1 MKNLH
6 SLCLIILLAAANPAW
21 ASDISFAFNFSGAA
35 YDGNNALAKGTITFD
50 STKLNNPGRNLWDPN
65 DLYPGYGTRTA
76 GLVTDL
82 TVTVTGST
90 GGAGDGVF
98 SLADFDAVLFDT
110 SSTALNLGQQ
120 LIGQATSSPNGKTW
134 GQDDP
139 INPLPSPAAFYTG
152 DFQLFA
158 KNTSASPFG
167 LYPFQVG
174 TDHGGN
180 DGMHLVSFA
189 PANNDIPEPGI
200 IGLMGIG
207 ALAWAGTA
215 NRMRSGTN

>member
-6 SLCLIILLAAANPAW
+6 RLCFIALLAAVNPAW
-21 ASDISFAFNFSGAA
+21 AGNLSFNFSFSGMD
-35 YDGNNALAKGTITFD
+35 YDGNNALATGSITFD
-50 STKLNNPGRNLWDPN
+50 DTKLANPGRNLWDPN
-65 DLYPGYGTRTA
+65 NLYSSYGTATA
-76 GLVTDL
+76 GLVTGL
-82 TVTVTGST
+82 SVTVTGST
-90 GGAGDGVF
+90 GGLGDGTF

-139 INPLPSPAAFYTG
+139 KDPLPSPAAFYTG

-158 KNTSASPFG
+158 KAGSAAPYG

-174 TDHGGN
+174 TNGGN
-180 DGMHLVSFA
+180 DDGMQLVSFA
-189 PANNDIPEPGI
+189 PDTSSVPEPASFALVGLGL
-200 IGLMGIG
+200 GLMG
-207 ALAWAGTA
+207 WVKRRTA
-215 NRMRSGTN
+215 